1 MKLPHLNGSKDHFLL
16 SSIMVYTFM
25 GIHFSYS
32 SIHLQGGSVAAQW
45 HNYTKFMSE
54 IPPPPGHQ
62 PNSLVRIFCSVKAN
76 GVEFECNIASH
87 M

>member
-1 MKLPHLNGSKDHFLL
+1 MRHEPGTPSSGTPRKSFHGSSAVETPVLFIYLML
-16 SSIMVYTFM
+16 SY
-25 GIHFSYS
+25 
-32 SIHLQGGSVAAQW
+32 
-45 HNYTKFMSE
+45 
-54 IPPPPGHQ
+54 HQ